1 MLATMKYA
9 LITDIH
15 SNAQAL
21 EAVLRDAETHGVQR
35 HVFLG
40 DLVGYG
46 GDPGFVVD
54 RVAAL
59 VRDAHAIAVR
69 GNHDHFTTHAVPGSM
84 HPDARAALEWTR
96 SHLRPEQLDFLA
108 ELPMSERRGDCLFVH
123 ATAHQPSSWAYIQG
137 RAEAMQSLQATD
149 ARFTFCGHMHE
160 PMLFHLSGTG
170 KAGDFVPEPGTEIPL
185 LPHRQWLVIPGSCG
199 QPRDGNP
206 SACYAIFDDEQA
218 TLMYLRVP
226 YDVETAAA
234 RIREAGLPERL
245 AERLGE
251 GH

>member
-1 MLATMKYA
+1 MLRPMKFA

-15 SNAQAL
+15 ANAQAL
-21 EAVLRDAETHGVQR
+21 EAVLADAATRGVDR

-46 GDPGFVVD
+46 GDPAGVVD
-54 RVAAL
+54 RIAAM
-59 VRDAHAIAVR
+59 VRDDGAIAVR
-69 GNHDHFTTHAVPGSM
+69 GNHDHFTCHAVPGTM
-84 HPDARAALEWTR
+84 HPDAAIALEWTR
-96 SHLRPEQLDFLA
+96 EKLSPAQLDFLG
-108 ELPMSERRGDCLFVH
+108 ELPITERRGECLFVH
-123 ATAHQPSSWAYIQG
+123 ASAYQPASWIYIQG

-149 ARFTFCGHMHE
+149 AHYTFCGHMHE
-160 PMLFHLSGTG
+160 PMLYHMSGTG
-170 KAGDFVPEPGTEIPL
+170 KAGDFRPEPDIEIPL

-206 SACYAIFDDEQA
+206 AACYAVFDDERSA
-218 TLMYLRVP
+218 LTYHRVP
-226 YDVETAAA
+226 YDVEAAAA

-245 AERLGE
+245 AARLSE

>member
-1 MLATMKYA
+1 MKFA

-15 SNAQAL
+15 ANAQAL
-21 EAVLRDAETHGVQR
+21 EAVLADAATRGVDR

-46 GDPGFVVD
+46 GDPAGVVD
-54 RVAAL
+54 RIAAM
-59 VRDAHAIAVR
+59 VRDEGAIAVR
-69 GNHDHFTTHAVPGSM
+69 GNHDHFTCHAVPGTM
-84 HPDARAALEWTR
+84 HPDAAIALEWTR
-96 SHLRPEQLDFLA
+96 EKLSPAQLDFLGN
-108 ELPMSERRGDCLFVH
+108 LPITERRGECLFVH
-123 ATAHQPSSWAYIQG
+123 ASAYQPASWIYIQG

-149 ARFTFCGHMHE
+149 AHYTFCGHMHE
-160 PMLFHLSGTG
+160 PMLYHMSGTG
-170 KAGDFVPEPGTEIPL
+170 KAGDFRPEPDIEIPL

-206 SACYAIFDDEQA
+206 AACYAVFDDERSA
-218 TLMYLRVP
+218 LTYHRVP
-226 YDVETAAA
+226 YDVEAAAA

-245 AERLGE
+245 AARLSE